1 MTATVSAPTT
11 HTIVGHDAPRV
22 DAVAKVTGAAHFAGD
37 LRLHGMAYGRLLRSP
52 YAHARIVGIDTSRA
66 EALPGV
72 IAVMTGRN
80 LPAADPYY
88 GHALKDRP
96 ILAIDRVRFVGE
108 PVVAVAAEDPAV
120 AAEAITLIDVA
131 YEEMPTAITIAQA
144 LAADAPHLHDTVNLR
159 AGLFHGL
166 GEIRLEP
173 GNVCYHHAFARGE
186 VDDAFASA
194 DIVVEGEYT
203 FPAVYQYS
211 LEPHTTVAQW
221 DGDDDLTVWSSC
233 QHPFLVRAELAALYA
248 LPVGAV
254 RVVVPYLGGGF
265 GSKSYTK
272 MEPVTS
278 ALARKA
284 GRPVRIANSVDE
296 AMVTTRRHGMKAWM
310 RTAATSDGRLL
321 AREVRAW
328 FDTGAYADNGPRV
341 VATGADAAPGPYRWQ
356 AVRVDAWGVYT
367 NTSPAGSYRAFGASH
382 LQWCGELQVD
392 EIGRRCGL
400 DALQMRER
408 NLLARGEFV
417 RPGGKPLD
425 ADLVGDIRKV
435 AASLEWTAPK
445 PAGIVGRGMSVGL
458 LAAGAHPVST
468 AALRMEADGGVVLL
482 MSSTEVGQGART
494 VFAQIV
500 AEELALP
507 IAQIRVP
514 GGDTRLT
521 PYDRST
527 GASRSTTIAGLAVQR
542 AAADIRYQLLAIG
555 SRLFD
560 LPESALE
567 IRDAAVWHEGE
578 SVPYPDLIKAHFGM
592 VGGELI
598 GHGEVRPERGSGS
611 YAEGPV
617 FWEVC
622 IGGAEVAVDPDTG
635 RVRVTRAVSVAD
647 VGKAINPRLVEAQ
660 EMGGAMQGIGNALHE
675 EMLFDD
681 TGTLLNATLFEYH
694 VPTIADMPHT
704 FASNIVE
711 NEDGPGPYGAKGV
724 GEGALAGVAAAI
736 ATALADAGV
745 VIDELPATPER
756 VWRALT
762 SRKERGGADV
772 PTAAAHERETGGE
785 ASWG

>member
-1 MTATVSAPTT
+1 MTATDTEVRARTA
-11 HTIVGHDAPRV
+11 IGHDAPRV
-22 DAVAKVTGAAHFAGD
+22 DAVAKVTGAGQFAGD
-37 LRLHGMAYGRLLRSP
+37 LKLHGMAYGRLLRSP
-52 YAHARIVGIDTSRA
+52 YAHARIVGIDTNRA
-66 EALPGV
+66 AALPGV
-72 IAVMTGRN
+72 IAVMTGDDV
-80 LPAADPYY
+80 PAADPYY

-96 ILAIDRVRFVGE
+96 ILAIDRVRFAGE
-108 PVVAVAAEDPAV
+108 PVVAVAAEDPAI
-120 AAEAITLIDVA
+120 ADEAVTLIDII
-131 YEEMPTAITIAQA
+131 YEEMPTAVTIAAA
-144 LAADAPHLHDTVNLR
+144 LADDAPHLHDVVNVR

-166 GEIRLEP
+166 GEIHLEP
-173 GNVCYHHAFARGE
+173 GNVCYHHAFARG
-186 VDDAFASA
+186 DMDAVFAAA
-194 DIVVEGEYT
+194 DVVIAGEYT

-211 LEPHTTVAQW
+211 LEPHTTIAQW
-221 DGDDDLTVWSSC
+221 TGADDLTVWSSC
-233 QHPFLVRAELAALYA
+233 QHPFLVRAELADLYA

-272 MEPVTS
+272 MEPITS
-278 ALARKA
+278 ALARVA
-284 GRPVRIANSVDE
+284 GRPVRIANSIDE
-296 AMVTTRRHGMKAWM
+296 AMVTTRRHGMKAFM
-310 RTAATSDGRLL
+310 RTAATRDGRLL

-341 VATGADAAPGPYRWQ
+341 VATGADAAPGPYRWE

-408 NLLARGEFV
+408 NLLSRGESV

-425 ADLVGDIRKV
+425 ADLIGDIRKV
-435 AASLEWTAPK
+435 AASLNWESPK

-468 AALRMEADGGVVLL
+468 AAVRMEADGGVVLL
-482 MSSTEVGQGART
+482 VSSTEVGQGART
-494 VFAQIV
+494 VFGQIV

-507 IAQIRVP
+507 LDRVRVL
-514 GGDTRLT
+514 GGDTRVT

-542 AAADIRYQLLAIG
+542 AAADVRAQLLAIG
-555 SRLFD
+555 ARHFD
-560 LPESALE
+560 LPETAME
-567 IRDAAVWHEGE
+567 IRAASVWHEGE
-578 SVPYPDLIKAHFGM
+578 SVPYPDLLKAHFGM

-598 GHGEVRPERGSGS
+598 GHGEVRPEKGSGS

-622 IGGAEVAVDPDTG
+622 IGGAEVVVDPETG
-635 RVRVTRAVSVAD
+635 RVTVTKAVSVAD

-675 EMLFDD
+675 EMLFDE
-681 TGTLLNATLFEYH
+681 TGTLLNATLYEYH

-704 FASNIVE
+704 FASSIVE

-745 VIDELPATPER
+745 IIDELPATPER
-756 VWRALT
+756 VWRALRMHDDRNDEDST
-762 SRKERGGADV
+762 GSAANERATGGA
-772 PTAAAHERETGGE
+772 